1 MNYLKECP
9 QLFANGEFYIKS
21 KETSEPDEIFI
32 LSGYARVISGKGW
45 TDEVYFTKEG
55 YNAVVESCTLIA
67 RPISDMTKEEY
78 IEMFPH
84 RAEASYNK
92 DALIGLERRADM
104 GKLMFSEVRYLLAF
118 GIYIGQQEDFRDGI
132 ILDAT
137 KIEGL

>member
-9 QLFANGEFYIKS
+9 QLFANGEFKIEIKGDG
-21 KETSEPDEIFI
+21 TYNI
-32 LSGYARVISGKGW
+32 
-45 TDEVYFTKEG
+45 EVLDGIWLDRFKRYG
-55 YNAVVESCTLIA
+55 VENITLIA

-84 RAEASYNK
+84 RAKASYNK

-118 GIYIGQQEDFRDGI
+118 GIYIGTQEDFRDGI
-132 ILDAT
+132 ILDAK
-137 KIEGL
+137 KIDGL